1 MIRWQKYKKYSET
14 ANKICIFAEKAVLL
28 LPKKGRLNGIMP
40 EIVLHYIWE
49 KCLWAGYEQQ
59 TTDGKTVEIL
69 SVGEH
74 NRDAGPD
81 YSHARV
87 RIDGKEWIGNIEIHV
102 CSSDWTKHRHH
113 LDKAYDNII
122 LHVVRTAD
130 KPVYNSQ
137 GELVPQ
143 CELNYPSDK
152 DYLSG
157 LFAAAQQMDSA
168 VARIG
173 CAEQLLHDPQL
184 LTEGW
189 RKTLLQKRMECKRA
203 SITRLLEITKGS
215 WEHALYISL
224 ARNFGFHTNSVPFE
238 ELAINTPLSYLQ
250 KHRNSLFQLT
260 ALLMGQA
267 GLIGDALDLQK
278 EYVFLRAKFGLTPL
292 DASVW
297 KHARMR
303 PQNNPELRIRQFAQL
318 IYQSENLLSKILDTD
333 DLKQLESLFLVD
345 KMGKSSID
353 ILLINTVIPYKYAYA
368 LSRHNTAQA
377 EQALR
382 LMEKIA
388 PENNTIV
395 RQWRVLGQEVKNA
408 ADTQALLHLYQNYCQ
423 HHECI
428 NCEVGYKIFEN
439 RQLTLF

>member
-1 MIRWQKYKKYSET
+1 
-14 ANKICIFAEKAVLL
+14 
-28 LPKKGRLNGIMP
+28 MP
-40 EIVLHYIWE
+40 EIILHYIWE
-49 KCLWAGYEQQ
+49 HCLWAGFEQY
-59 TTDGKTVEIL
+59 TTDGKKVEIL

-87 RIDGKEWIGNIEIHV
+87 RIDGKEWVGNIEIHV
-102 CSSDWTKHRHH
+102 CSSDWTKHHHH

-130 KPVYNSQ
+130 KPVYNSK

-152 DYLSG
+152 DYLSA
-157 LFAAAQQMDSA
+157 LFESAQRMDSA
-168 VARIG
+168 IARIG
-173 CAEQLLHDPQL
+173 CAEQLLHDPRL

-189 RKTLLQKRMECKRA
+189 RKTLLCKRLECKRA

-238 ELAINTPLSYLQ
+238 ELAINTPLSCLQ

-260 ALLMGQA
+260 ALLLGQA
-267 GLIGDALDLQK
+267 GLVQEPELQK
-278 EYVFLRAKFGLTPL
+278 EYDFLRVKFGLTPMEG
-292 DASVW
+292 SIW
-297 KHARMR
+297 KHARLR
-303 PQNNPELRIRQFAQL
+303 PQNSPELRIRQFAQL
-318 IYQSENLLSKILDTD
+318 MHQSENLLSKILDTD
-333 DLKQLESLFLVD
+333 DLKELEVLFAVPQ
-345 KMGKSSID
+345 MGKSSVD

-368 LSRHNTAQA
+368 LHQNNPVKA

-382 LMEKIA
+382 LMEKIPA
-388 PENNTIV
+388 ENNTIV

>member
-1 MIRWQKYKKYSET
+1 MAQR
-14 ANKICIFAEKAVLL
+14 
-28 LPKKGRLNGIMP
+28 
-40 EIVLHYIWE
+40 
-49 KCLWAGYEQQ
+49 
-59 TTDGKTVEIL
+59 TTDGRKVEIL

-87 RIDGKEWIGNIEIHV
+87 LIDDKEWVGNIEIHV
-102 CSSDWTKHRHH
+102 SSSDWIKHRHH
-113 LDKAYDNII
+113 LDKAYDNVI

-130 KPVYNSQ
+130 KPVYNTR

-143 CELNYPSDK
+143 CELQYPGDT

-173 CAEQLLHDPQL
+173 CAEQLLHDPAL
-184 LTEGW
+184 LTDGW
-189 RKTLLQKRMECKRA
+189 RKTLLRKRLECKRA
-203 SITRLLEITKGS
+203 SIVRLLEITKGS

-224 ARNFGFHTNSVPFE
+224 ARNFGFHTNSLPFE
-238 ELAINTPLSYLQ
+238 QLAINTPLSYLQ

-267 GLIGDALDLQK
+267 GLIDEQTMQK
-278 EYVFLRAKFGLTPL
+278 EYDFLRIKFNLTPM
-292 DASVW
+292 DSTIW
-297 KHARMR
+297 KHARLR
-303 PQNNPELRIRQFAQL
+303 PQNSPELRIRQFAQL
-318 IYQSENLLSKILDTD
+318 LYQSENLLSKILDTD
-333 DLKQLESLFLVD
+333 DLNSLHQLFAVD
-345 KMGKSSID
+345 KMGGSSID

-368 LSRHNTAQA
+368 LHRNNPLEA
-377 EQALR
+377 EQAMA
-382 LMEKIA
+382 LMELIA
-388 PENNTIV
+388 PENNTII
-395 RQWRVLGQEVKNA
+395 RQWRVLGQAVRNA

-428 NCEVGYKIFEN
+428 NCEVGYAIFN
-439 RQLTLF
+439 DRQLKLF

>member
-1 MIRWQKYKKYSET
+1 
-14 ANKICIFAEKAVLL
+14 
-28 LPKKGRLNGIMP
+28 MP

-49 KCLWAGYEQQ
+49 HCLWAGFEQY
-59 TTDGKTVEIL
+59 TTDGKKVDIL

-81 YSHARV
+81 YSHARI
-87 RIDGKEWIGNIEIHV
+87 RIDGHEWVGNIEIHV
-102 CSSDWTKHRHH
+102 CASDWTKHHHH

-130 KPVYNSQ
+130 KPIYNSK

-152 DYLSG
+152 DYLSA
-157 LFAAAQQMDSA
+157 LFESAQRMDSA
-168 VARIG
+168 IARIG
-173 CAEQLLHDPQL
+173 CAEQLLHDPRL

-189 RKTLLQKRMECKRA
+189 RKTLLCKRLECKRA

-238 ELAINTPLSYLQ
+238 ELAINTPLSFLQ

-260 ALLMGQA
+260 ALLLGQA
-267 GLIGDALDLQK
+267 GLVQEPELQK
-278 EYVFLRAKFGLTPL
+278 EYDFLRVKFGLTPL
-292 DASVW
+292 EGSIW
-297 KHARMR
+297 KHARLR
-303 PQNNPELRIRQFAQL
+303 PQNSPELRIRQFAQL
-318 IYQSENLLSKILDTD
+318 MHQSENLLSKILDTD
-333 DLKQLESLFLVD
+333 DLKELEVLFAVPQ
-345 KMGKSSID
+345 MGKSSVD

-368 LSRHNTAQA
+368 LHQNNPVKA
-377 EQALR
+377 EQAMR
-382 LMEKIA
+382 LMEKIPA
-388 PENNTIV
+388 ENNTIV

>member
-1 MIRWQKYKKYSET
+1 
-14 ANKICIFAEKAVLL
+14 
-28 LPKKGRLNGIMP
+28 MP

-59 TTDGKTVEIL
+59 TTDGRRVEIL

-74 NRDAGPD
+74 NRNAGPD
-81 YSHARV
+81 YSHARI
-87 RIDGKEWIGNIEIHV
+87 RIDGREWVGNIEIHV
-102 CSSDWTKHRHH
+102 CSSDWTRHHHH

-130 KPVYNSQ
+130 KPVWNSK
-137 GELVPQ
+137 GEPLPQ

-157 LFAAAQQMDSA
+157 LFQSAQQMDSA
-168 VARIG
+168 IGRIG
-173 CAEQLLHDPQL
+173 CAEQLLHEPGL

-189 RKTLLQKRMECKRA
+189 RKTLLHKRLECKRA
-203 SITRLLEITKGS
+203 SIMRLLDITKGS

-250 KHRNSLFQLT
+250 KHRNNLFQLT
-260 ALLMGQA
+260 ALLLGQA
-267 GLIGDALDLQK
+267 GLIGEKEIELQK
-278 EYVFLRAKFGLTPL
+278 EYAFLRTKFGLTPL
-292 DASVW
+292 DASIW

-303 PQNNPELRIRQFAQL
+303 PQNSPELRIRQFAEL
-318 IYQSENLLSKILDTD
+318 MYKSENLLSKILDTD
-333 DLKQLESLFLVD
+333 DLGALSELFKVE
-345 KMGKSSID
+345 KMGKDSID
-353 ILLINTVIPYKYAYA
+353 ILLINTVLPYKYAYA
-368 LSRHNTAQA
+368 MHKNGTTDVLS
-377 EQALR
+377 
-382 LMEKIA
+382 LMEKIPA
-388 PENNTIV
+388 ENNTIV
-395 RQWRVLGQEVKNA
+395 RQWRVLGQVVKNA

-428 NCEVGYKIFEN
+428 NCEVGYKIFQD

>member
-1 MIRWQKYKKYSET
+1 
-14 ANKICIFAEKAVLL
+14 
-28 LPKKGRLNGIMP
+28 MP

-49 KCLWAGYEQQ
+49 RCLWAGFEQR
-59 TTDGKTVEIL
+59 TTDGKSVEIL

-81 YSHARV
+81 YSHARI
-87 RIDGKEWIGNIEIHV
+87 RIDGKEWVGNIEIHV

-113 LDKAYDNII
+113 LDKAYDTVI

-130 KPVYNSQ
+130 KPVYNSR
-137 GELVPQ
+137 GEVVPQ
-143 CELNYPSDK
+143 CELQYPSER
-152 DYLSG
+152 DYLSS
-157 LFAAAQQMDSA
+157 LFESAQQMDSA
-168 VARIG
+168 VGRIG
-173 CAEQLLHDPQL
+173 CAEQLLHEPGL
-184 LTEGW
+184 LTDGW
-189 RKTLLQKRMECKRA
+189 RKTLLHKRLECKRA
-203 SITRLLEITKGS
+203 SIMRLLEITKGS

-238 ELAINTPLSYLQ
+238 ELAINTPLSYIQ

-260 ALLMGQA
+260 ALLLGQA
-267 GLIGDALDLQK
+267 GLIGVTGDGLPVTGDLQK
-278 EYVFLRAKFGLTPL
+278 EYEFLRAKFGLTPL
-292 DASVW
+292 DGSMW

-303 PQNNPELRIRQFAQL
+303 PQNSPELRIKQFAQL
-318 IYQSENLLSKILDTD
+318 LYQSENLLSKILDTY
-333 DLKQLESLFLVD
+333 DLKELVELFDCGL
-345 KMGKSSID
+345 GRSSID
-353 ILLINTVIPYKYAYA
+353 ILLINTVLPYKYAYA
-368 LSRHNTAQA
+368 MHRNSSVDIFA
-377 EQALR
+377 

-388 PENNTIV
+388 PENNTII

-428 NCEVGYKIFEN
+428 NCEVGYSIFQN

>member
-1 MIRWQKYKKYSET
+1 
-14 ANKICIFAEKAVLL
+14 
-28 LPKKGRLNGIMP
+28 MP

-49 KCLWAGYEQQ
+49 HCLWAGFEQY
-59 TTDGKTVEIL
+59 TTDGMKVEIL

-81 YSHARV
+81 YSHARI
-87 RIDGKEWIGNIEIHV
+87 RIDGHEWVGNIEIHV
-102 CSSDWTKHRHH
+102 CASDWTKHHHH

-130 KPVYNSQ
+130 KPIYNSK

-152 DYLSG
+152 DYLSA
-157 LFAAAQQMDSA
+157 LFESAQRMDSA
-168 VARIG
+168 IARIG
-173 CAEQLLHDPQL
+173 CAEQLLHDPRL

-189 RKTLLQKRMECKRA
+189 RKTLLCKRLECKRA

-238 ELAINTPLSYLQ
+238 ELAINTPLSCLQ

-260 ALLMGQA
+260 ALLLGQA
-267 GLIGDALDLQK
+267 GLVQEPELQK
-278 EYVFLRAKFGLTPL
+278 EYDFLRVKFGLTPL
-292 DASVW
+292 EGSIW
-297 KHARMR
+297 KHARLR
-303 PQNNPELRIRQFAQL
+303 PQNSPELRIRQFAQL
-318 IYQSENLLSKILDTD
+318 MHQSENLLSKILDTD
-333 DLKQLESLFLVD
+333 DLKELEVLFAVPQ
-345 KMGKSSID
+345 MGKSSVD

-368 LSRHNTAQA
+368 LHQNNPVKA

-382 LMEKIA
+382 LMEKIPA
-388 PENNTIV
+388 ENNTIV

>member
-1 MIRWQKYKKYSET
+1 
-14 ANKICIFAEKAVLL
+14 
-28 LPKKGRLNGIMP
+28 MP

-49 KCLWAGYEQQ
+49 HCLWTGYDQY
-59 TTDGKTVEIL
+59 TTDGKKVEIL

-81 YSHARV
+81 YSHARI
-87 RIDGKEWIGNIEIHV
+87 RIDGHEWVGNIEIHV
-102 CSSDWTKHRHH
+102 CASDWTKHHHH

-130 KPVYNSQ
+130 KPIYNSK

-152 DYLSG
+152 DYLSA
-157 LFAAAQQMDSA
+157 LFESAQRMDSA
-168 VARIG
+168 IARIG
-173 CAEQLLHDPQL
+173 CAEQLLHDPRL

-189 RKTLLQKRMECKRA
+189 RKTLLCKRLECKRA

-238 ELAINTPLSYLQ
+238 ELAINTPLSCLQ

-260 ALLMGQA
+260 ALLLGQA
-267 GLIGDALDLQK
+267 GLVQEPELQK
-278 EYVFLRAKFGLTPL
+278 EYDFLRVKLGLTPL
-292 DASVW
+292 EGSIW
-297 KHARMR
+297 KHARLR
-303 PQNNPELRIRQFAQL
+303 PQNSPELRIRQFAQL
-318 IYQSENLLSKILDTD
+318 MHQSENLLSKILDTD
-333 DLKQLESLFLVD
+333 NLKELEVLFAVPQ
-345 KMGKSSID
+345 MGKSSVD

-368 LSRHNTAQA
+368 LHQNNPVKA

-382 LMEKIA
+382 LMEKIPA
-388 PENNTIV
+388 ENNTIV

>member
-1 MIRWQKYKKYSET
+1 
-14 ANKICIFAEKAVLL
+14 
-28 LPKKGRLNGIMP
+28 MP

-49 KCLWAGYEQQ
+49 HCLWAGFEQY
-59 TTDGKTVEIL
+59 TTDGKKVEIL

-81 YSHARV
+81 YSHARI
-87 RIDGKEWIGNIEIHV
+87 RIDGHEWVGNIEIHV
-102 CSSDWTKHRHH
+102 CASDWTKHHHH

-130 KPVYNSQ
+130 KPIYNSK

-143 CELNYPSDK
+143 CELNYPGDK
-152 DYLSG
+152 DYLSA
-157 LFAAAQQMDSA
+157 LFESAQRMDSA
-168 VARIG
+168 IARIG
-173 CAEQLLHDPQL
+173 CAEQLLHDPRL

-189 RKTLLQKRMECKRA
+189 RKTLLCKRLECKRA

-238 ELAINTPLSYLQ
+238 ELAINTPLSCLQ

-260 ALLMGQA
+260 ALLLGQA
-267 GLIGDALDLQK
+267 GLVQEPELQK
-278 EYVFLRAKFGLTPL
+278 EYDFLRVKFGLTPL
-292 DASVW
+292 EGSIW
-297 KHARMR
+297 KHARLR
-303 PQNNPELRIRQFAQL
+303 PQNSPELRIRQFAQL
-318 IYQSENLLSKILDTD
+318 MHQSENLLSKILDTD
-333 DLKQLESLFLVD
+333 DLKELEVLFAVPQ
-345 KMGKSSID
+345 MGKSSVD

-368 LSRHNTAQA
+368 LHQNNPVKA

-382 LMEKIA
+382 LMEKIPA
-388 PENNTIV
+388 ENNTIV

>member
-1 MIRWQKYKKYSET
+1 
-14 ANKICIFAEKAVLL
+14 
-28 LPKKGRLNGIMP
+28 MP
-40 EIVLHYIWE
+40 EIILHYIWE
-49 KCLWAGYEQQ
+49 HCLWAGFEQY
-59 TTDGKTVEIL
+59 TTDGKKVEIL

-81 YSHARV
+81 YSHARI
-87 RIDGKEWIGNIEIHV
+87 RIDGHEWVGNIEIHV
-102 CSSDWTKHRHH
+102 CASDWTKHHHH

-130 KPVYNSQ
+130 KPIYNSK

-152 DYLSG
+152 DYLSA
-157 LFAAAQQMDSA
+157 LFESAQRMDSA
-168 VARIG
+168 IARIG
-173 CAEQLLHDPQL
+173 CAEQLLHDPRL

-189 RKTLLQKRMECKRA
+189 RKTLLCKRLECKRA

-238 ELAINTPLSYLQ
+238 ELAINTPLSCLQ

-260 ALLMGQA
+260 ALLLGQA
-267 GLIGDALDLQK
+267 GLIDQPEMQK
-278 EYVFLRAKFGLTPL
+278 EYDFLRTKFGLTPL
-292 DASVW
+292 EGSIW
-297 KHARMR
+297 KHARLR
-303 PQNNPELRIRQFAQL
+303 PQNSPELRIRQFAQL
-318 IYQSENLLSKILDTD
+318 MHQSENLLSKILDTD
-333 DLKQLESLFLVD
+333 DLKELEVLFAVPQ
-345 KMGKSSID
+345 MGKSSVD

-368 LSRHNTAQA
+368 LHQNNPVKA
-377 EQALR
+377 EQAMR
-382 LMEKIA
+382 LMEKIPA
-388 PENNTIV
+388 ENNTIV

>member
-1 MIRWQKYKKYSET
+1 
-14 ANKICIFAEKAVLL
+14 
-28 LPKKGRLNGIMP
+28 MP

-49 KCLWAGYEQQ
+49 HCLWAGFEQE
-59 TTDGKTVEIL
+59 TTDGKSVEIL

-74 NRDAGPD
+74 NMDAGPD

-87 RIDGKEWIGNIEIHV
+87 IIDGKEWVGNIEIHV

-113 LDKAYDNII
+113 VDSAYDNVI

-130 KPVYNSQ
+130 KPVWNSK

-143 CELNYPSDK
+143 CELKYPMDK

-168 VARIG
+168 IGRIG
-173 CAEQLLHDPQL
+173 CAEHLLHEPGL

-189 RKTLLQKRMECKRA
+189 RKTLLLKRLECKRA
-203 SITRLLEITKGS
+203 SIERLLEITKGS

-224 ARNFGFHTNSVPFE
+224 ARNFGFHTNSLPFE
-238 ELAINTPLSYLQ
+238 QLAINTPLSYLQ

-260 ALLMGQA
+260 AILMGQA
-267 GLIGDALDLQK
+267 GLLTNELLKK
-278 EYVFLRAKFGLTPL
+278 EYDFLRVKFGLTPM
-292 DASVW
+292 DGSVW
-297 KHARMR
+297 KHSKLR
-303 PQNNPELRIRQFAQL
+303 PQNSPEVRIQQFAQL
-318 IYQSENLLSKILDTD
+318 LYQSESLLSKILDIN
-333 DLKQLESLFLVD
+333 DLKELEQLFAVD

-368 LSRHNTAQA
+368 RHRNTDFDAF
-377 EQALR
+377 E
-382 LMEKIA
+382 LMEQIPA
-388 PENNTIV
+388 ENNTIV
-395 RQWRVLGQEVKNA
+395 RQWRVLGQEIKNA

-428 NCEVGYKIFEN
+428 NCEVGYKIFQD
-439 RQLTLF
+439 RQLKLF

>member
-1 MIRWQKYKKYSET
+1 
-14 ANKICIFAEKAVLL
+14 
-28 LPKKGRLNGIMP
+28 MP

-49 KCLWAGYEQQ
+49 HCLWAGMAQQ
-59 TTDGKTVEIL
+59 TTDGRVVEIL

-87 RIDGKEWIGNIEIHV
+87 RIDGKEWVGNIEIHV
-102 CSSDWTKHRHH
+102 CASDWIKHRHH
-113 LDKAYDNII
+113 LDKAYDNVI

-130 KPVYNSQ
+130 KPVYNSR

-143 CELNYPSDK
+143 CELQYPGDR
-152 DYLSG
+152 DYLTG

-173 CAEQLLHDPQL
+173 CAEQLLHDPGL

-189 RKTLLQKRMECKRA
+189 RNTLLRKRLECKRA
-203 SITRLLEITKGS
+203 SIMRLLEITKGS

-224 ARNFGFHTNSVPFE
+224 ARNFGFHTNSLPFE
-238 ELAINTPLSYLQ
+238 QLAINTPLSYLQ

-267 GLIGDALDLQK
+267 GLLTNERVNELTNEGIRDLAK
-278 EYVFLRAKFGLTPL
+278 EYDFLRIKFNLTPM
-292 DASVW
+292 DGSVW
-297 KHARMR
+297 KHGRLR
-303 PQNNPELRIRQFAQL
+303 PQNSPELRIRQFAQL
-318 IYQSENLLSKILDTD
+318 LYQSENLFSKILDTD
-333 DLKQLESLFLVD
+333 DWKALASLFEITSERPSCSGSKPV
-345 KMGKSSID
+345 GKSSID

-368 LSRHNTAQA
+368 LYKNHPA
-377 EQALR
+377 EAEAALV
-382 LMEKIA
+382 LMEHIA
-388 PENNTIV
+388 PENNTII
-395 RQWRVLGQEVKNA
+395 RQWRVLGQEVRNA

-428 NCEVGYKIFEN
+428 NCEVGHAIFKD
-439 RQLTLF
+439 RQLRLF